1 MESIK
6 EKLKNYK
13 EKKLILLRN
22 IDYENEQNPL
32 IKLISNYEETKNILN
47 LKDEIIYKYLYFNK
61 KKVHDILYDE
71 EEVIHVDFKIEK
83 TMIFYFY
90 LNLLINDNTTI
101 VNYSYSID
109 FIKEIKDF
117 QKNNNDNIYK
127 KIIISKICIDLIN
140 NYKQNDKLEEENE
153 DKSKYNDDKEKEE
166 EILNEFQ
173 KENEDIINEN
183 IKYFKQIGSNINI
196 KEIISKKIDEIY
208 IEIIISLIKSK
219 KFENYEYVYK
229 ILSQLDFEKLSFTKL
244 MFDKLK
250 QILNSNENYIKD
262 YEISKYFDL
271 YKEKNINF
279 YYILLKFLLKNPI
292 HIYQIKF
299 IKKIKD
305 IMKSFIPEVKLDK
318 NLQEKFNYIYEKIK
332 GKKEKK
338 TSLNNSK
345 TTNNSNDSNFKTNSN
360 PFSGSYQQNKNNES
374 VSFQPSVN
382 LGPDIIQIEI
392 DFNELSYIFILNSK
406 NETNSE
412 EKNKNEKFN
421 EKKDLIMKI
430 DKDNKIKELNK
441 ESKKIYNSFKK
452 LEEYIEKKIEEIKKI
467 TSIKEEL
474 GGIYRKKD
482 RRNKKDY
489 KYKRGIRI
497 RIQIF

>member
-32 IKLISNYEETKNILN
+32 IKLISNYEEIKNILN

-153 DKSKYNDDKEKEE
+153 DKSKDNDDKEKEE

-183 IKYFKQIGSNINI
+183 IQYFKQIGLNIDIN
-196 KEIISKKIDEIY
+196 ELISKRIDEIY

-219 KFENYEYVYK
+219 QFENYEYVYK

-279 YYILLKFLLKNPI
+279 YYILLKFLLKNPLY
-292 HIYQIKF
+292 IYQIPLLL
-299 IKKIKD
+299 KIKY
-305 IMKSFIPEVKLDK
+305 ILRNSREIVNLDQ
-318 NLQEKFNYIYEKIK
+318 NLHIIEKIK
-332 GKKEKK
+332 GQKETN
-338 TSLNNSK
+338 TSLN
-345 TTNNSNDSNFKTNSN
+345 
-360 PFSGSYQQNKNNES
+360 
-374 VSFQPSVN
+374 
-382 LGPDIIQIEI
+382 IEI
-392 DFNELSYIFILNSK
+392 
-406 NETNSE
+406 
-412 EKNKNEKFN
+412 
-421 EKKDLIMKI
+421 
-430 DKDNKIKELNK
+430 
-441 ESKKIYNSFKK
+441 
-452 LEEYIEKKIEEIKKI
+452 
-467 TSIKEEL
+467 
-474 GGIYRKKD
+474 
-482 RRNKKDY
+482 
-489 KYKRGIRI
+489 
-497 RIQIF
+497 